1 MAAQIIQVVARLA
14 LHTLHILLRNRY
26 AHTPQPG
33 LGFAQAADE
42 AQLLR
47 VLGGAVLGFEFAQE
61 VVGYGWDGG
70 HGASSPKAL
79 AMAALP
85 FSTTLC
91 KRFISRSSRTSTAH
105 CRASSNSGAAAI
117 RRASSSVPTHAKYLS
132 EPSKIR

>member
-61 VVGYGWDGG
+61 VVGYCGDGG
-70 HGASSPKAL
+70 HGLSPSL
-79 AMAALP
+79 AGHSLSAVTQYPAALV
-85 FSTTLC
+85 SIL
-91 KRFISRSSRTSTAH
+91 RSRRS
-105 CRASSNSGAAAI
+105 
-117 RRASSSVPTHAKYLS
+117 
-132 EPSKIR
+132 